1 MPLSLRALE
10 RNSAT
15 VTFQVGDNPDDTL
28 TVEYYTHKTTNDRI
42 ATMLDMQQIGSS
54 ATKEEAQ
61 GRLREIDQSLIDL
74 IKDWDFYE
82 DEKFTKKVPLTLE
95 RLAKI
100 DNFVKVT
107 ILRAITGNARGPEA

>member
-1 MPLSLRALE
+1 MPLSLRQLE

-15 VTFQVGDNPDDTL
+15 VTFQVGDNPNDTL
-28 TVEYYTHKTTNDRI
+28 TIEYYTRKVTNERI
-42 ATMLDMQQIGSS
+42 ATLLDLQNIGASS
-54 ATKEEAQ
+54 SKDEAIK
-61 GRLREIDQSLIDL
+61 RLREVDQSLIDL

-82 DEKFTKKVPLTLE
+82 DEKFTVKVPLTLE

-100 DNFVKVT
+100 DNFVKVS